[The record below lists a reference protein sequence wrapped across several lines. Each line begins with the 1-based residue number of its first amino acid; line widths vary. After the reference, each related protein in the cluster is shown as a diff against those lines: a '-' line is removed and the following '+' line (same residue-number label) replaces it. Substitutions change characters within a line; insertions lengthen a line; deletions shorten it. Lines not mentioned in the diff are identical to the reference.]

1 MTEIQTSEP
10 ASKSSTL
17 AIIGAALA
25 AIGASI
31 CCVVPLVLV
40 LLGISGAWIANLT
53 ALDRWRPWFTAA
65 TVLCLALA
73 FWQLYGPASRCR
85 TDGSC
90 VEPRTLARRRRAL
103 WSATAVI
110 ALLVLFPYY
119 IVWFL

>member
-1 MTEIQTSEP
+1 M
-10 ASKSSTL
+10 AGVLKRAKAGKSSAL
-17 AIIGAALA
+17 AIVGAALA

-31 CCVVPLVLV
+31 CCVVPLVMV
-40 LLGISGAWIANLT
+40 LLGISGAWISNLT

-90 VEPRTLARRRRAL
+90 LAPRTLIRRRLWL
-103 WSATAVI
+103 WSATGMI
-110 ALLVLFPYY
+110 TLLLMFPYY
-119 IVWFL
+119 IVWVL